1 MSLKLNCAVGVA
13 MASMLPSLAGAQGV
27 VTERNVSLGL
37 AQSIAQSALDACRSA
52 GYHVSVTVV
61 DRAGQVRVLLRD
73 DGTSVHTVGTS
84 RRKAFTSRAFRVSS
98 SDFAKRVSTDTSAA
112 GLKDINGV
120 ITLAGGLPIK
130 IGDETI
136 GAVGVSGA
144 PGGEKDE
151 ACAKAGIEKVA
162 DQLK

>member
-1 MSLKLNCAVGVA
+1 MWLRFNFAAAAVFA
-13 MASMLPSLAGAQGV
+13 LPSLAGAQSV
-27 VTERNVSLGL
+27 ITERNISLGL
-37 AQSIAQSALDACRSA
+37 AQSVAQSALDACRSA

-98 SDFAKRVSTDTSAA
+98 SDFAKRVNTDASAA
-112 GLKDINGV
+112 GLKDVNGV
-120 ITLAGGLPIK
+120 IALAGGLPIK
-130 IGDETI
+130 VGDETV

-151 ACAKAGIEKVA
+151 ACAKAGIDKVA